1 VGTGRRPPP
10 GGEPAQ
16 STFGSTPDA
25 NSGAGR
31 CRSAPSGARCPYA
44 HAPVGPLARFP
55 PRWCGVSRHGRP
67 AYLDEGKVAWLPPVR
82 HGVGAA
88 ISVWSIKLALAK
100 WHIATEVSVAIP
112 ERAVAEAGHAMKASV
127 VCAGLLLLLFAGE
140 AVGAGS
146 GNSGDDIMP
155 GCRGLVA
162 DSSGNL
168 GDFRQ
173 GICAGSINAIIRFDP
188 DICLPK
194 GSTVGQAVRVV
205 VQYIDSQ
212 PARLHEDFIDL
223 AAEALRAAW
232 PCPAQR

>member
-1 VGTGRRPPP
+1 MSGRGGRIGVMESGRVGRLRGALGTLCNGP
-10 GGEPAQ
+10 GQCRA
-16 STFGSTPDA
+16 
-25 NSGAGR
+25 SGPER
-31 CRSAPSGARCPYA
+31 E
-44 HAPVGPLARFP
+44 ARFVGRSLYSP
-55 PRWCGVSRHGRP
+55 SMGFLEDILSAVDRIPVS
-67 AYLDEGKVAWLPPVR
+67 
-82 HGVGAA
+82 
-88 ISVWSIKLALAK
+88 
-100 WHIATEVSVAIP
+100 HIAAEVSVAIP

-127 VCAGLLLLLFAGE
+127 VCAGVLLLLFAGE

-212 PARLHEDFIDL
+212 PARLHEDFVDL

>member
-1 VGTGRRPPP
+1 VPFQTTGHFFR
-10 GGEPAQ
+10 EHL
-16 STFGSTPDA
+16 TL
-25 NSGAGR
+25 
-31 CRSAPSGARCPYA
+31 SAADSFHQTVMLSDP
-44 HAPVGPLARFP
+44 
-55 PRWCGVSRHGRP
+55 
-67 AYLDEGKVAWLPPVR
+67 
-82 HGVGAA
+82 
-88 ISVWSIKLALAK
+88 
-100 WHIATEVSVAIP
+100 
-112 ERAVAEAGHAMKASV
+112 VAEAGHAMKASV
-127 VCAGLLLLLFAGE
+127 VCAGVLLLLFAGE

-188 DICLPK
+188 DICLAK

-205 VQYIDSQ
+205 VQFIDSQ